1 MKHTSKLTTLN
12 QRFIA
17 GRNRKNFYCGRK
29 LRQEIKPL
37 ASSMAT
43 FSVVPHLVIHFNPG
57 IIQLSLHTSFLSL
70 LFNFLTEMPVAS
82 SSSSSSNIDA

>member
-29 LRQEIKPL
+29 LRQEIKPP

-43 FSVVPHLVIHFNPG
+43 FSVVSRLVIHFNPG

-82 SSSSSSNIDA
+82 SSSNNIDA